1 MIPLLCILFAAVIVG
16 LAFAISGRMG
26 APYVPILKR
35 DSDALF
41 KLAGLETGQTII
53 DLGCGDGRLLR
64 TAAQQGIRGI
74 GYEINPF
81 MVIVA
86 KIVCW
91 RYRKLVSIR
100 LANLWR
106 IELPRADVIYVFLM
120 PQHMKRLD
128 KRLQEQIKHPTK
140 VVSFAFAI
148 PGKTTLAHN
157 KNTFVYQYGNRT
169 S

>member
-1 MIPLLCILFAAVIVG
+1 MQLWLIGLIIFG
-16 LAFAISGRMG
+16 LAFAIAGRMG

-41 KLAGLETGQTII
+41 KLAELKPGQTII
-53 DLGCGDGRLLR
+53 DLGCGDGRMLR
-64 TAAQQGIRGI
+64 TAASQGIHGI

-91 RYRKLVSIR
+91 RYRKLVTIH

-106 IELPRADVIYVFLM
+106 TDLPPADAIYVFLM
-120 PQHMKRLD
+120 PQFMERLD
-128 KRLQEQIKHPTK
+128 HRLQEQIHQPTK

-148 PGKTTLAHN
+148 PGRPTSAHN
-157 KNTFVYQYGNRT
+157 KNTFVYEYTGTAN
-169 S
+169 